1 MASIKQDTAHLVPH
15 LFRSEFRKIT
25 THICRLYGLEY
36 LGEAEDIASE
46 TFLAALETWPYKGVP
61 PNPAAWL
68 YRVAKNKAMNR
79 LEQKATRSRLEA
91 KLPAA
96 ELEDI
101 PYPEEEGDQLRMLFA
116 ICHPAL
122 SKETQVTMAL
132 RILGGFGL
140 DEISSA
146 LLIGKETIQKRLYR
160 GRELFRERGIV
171 LEMPAGVALTERLE
185 MVLLTIYLL
194 FTEGYYS
201 ETKEELIREDLCFEA
216 MRLAYLLTEQ
226 LHTNVPR
233 ARALLAL
240 FCFQASRFPARRN
253 QQGDW
258 LLYDQQ
264 DAGLWDQELIAR
276 GVEWLHKA
284 SVGEEL
290 SFYHLEAAIAY
301 WYTRP
306 EDTNEKWE
314 AIVGLYDQ
322 LVEWKPSPVVA
333 LNRIFALY
341 KLRGAKEAI
350 QLADRLALTDNPYY
364 YMLVGE
370 LHSSVDKEHSRECFR
385 KAYQLVHTEAD
396 RKFVEKRLQEMGG

>member
-1 MASIKQDTAHLVPH
+1 MASIKQDTAQLVPH
-15 LFRSEFRKIT
+15 LFRTEFRKIT
-25 THICRLYGLEY
+25 THLCRAYGLEF

-46 TFLAALETWPYKGVP
+46 TFLSALESWPYKGVP

-116 ICHPAL
+116 ICHPSL

-160 GRELFRERGIV
+160 ARETLKEQGIS
-171 LEMPAGVALTERLE
+171 LEMPADAALEERLD

-216 MRLAYLLTEQ
+216 MRLAHLLTEQ

-240 FCFQASRFPARRN
+240 FCFQASRFKARRN
-253 QQGDW
+253 KAGEW

-264 DAGLWDQELIAR
+264 DRALWDQELIAR

-301 WYTRP
+301 WYTMP
-306 EDTNEKWE
+306 EDSPEKWE
-314 AIVGLYDQ
+314 AIVGLYNQ

-333 LNRIFALY
+333 LNRIFAVY

-350 QLADRLALTDNPYY
+350 QLADQLALPDNPYY

-370 LHSSVDKEHSRECFR
+370 LHSELDKQYSLECFR
-385 KAYQLVHTEAD
+385 KAYQLANTKVD
-396 RKFVEKRLQEMGG
+396 RSFIEKRLKEMG

>member
-1 MASIKQDTAHLVPH
+1 MASIKQDTAQLVPH
-15 LFRSEFRKIT
+15 LFRNEFRKIT
-25 THICRLYGLEY
+25 THLCRLYGLEY

-46 TFLAALETWPYKGVP
+46 TFLAALECWPYKGIP

-79 LEQKATRSRLEA
+79 LEQKASHRKIEA
-91 KLPAA
+91 QLPAA
-96 ELEDI
+96 DGEDI

-122 SKETQVTMAL
+122 SQETQVTMAL
-132 RILGGFGL
+132 RTLGGFGL
-140 DEISSA
+140 EEISSA

-160 GRELFRERGIV
+160 GRETLKERGIV
-171 LEMPAGVALTERLE
+171 LEMPTGAALQERLD

-226 LHTNVPR
+226 APTNSPKV
-233 ARALLAL
+233 RALLAL

-253 QQGDW
+253 KNGEW

-264 DAGLWDQELIAR
+264 DASLWDQELIAR

-284 SVGEEL
+284 SVGDQL

-306 EDTNEKWE
+306 EDTKEKWE
-314 AIVGLYDQ
+314 AIAGLYDK
-322 LVEWKPSPVVA
+322 LLELKASPVVA
-333 LNRIFALY
+333 LNRIFAVY
-341 KLRGAKEAI
+341 KLKGAPAAI
-350 QLADRLALTDNPYY
+350 RLAEQLTMSGNPYY

-370 LHSSVDKEHSRECFR
+370 LHCELDKQYARECFR
-385 KAYQLVHTEAD
+385 KAFQLANTEAD
-396 RKFVEKRLQEMGG
+396 RSFVEKRLKEMG

>member
-1 MASIKQDTAHLVPH
+1 MASIKQDTAQLVPH
-15 LFRSEFRKIT
+15 LFRTEFRKIT
-25 THICRLYGLEY
+25 TYLCCQYGLEY

-46 TFLAALETWPYKGVP
+46 SFLAALETWPYKGIP

-68 YRVAKNKAMNR
+68 YRVAKNKAINR
-79 LEQKATRSRLEA
+79 LEQKASRRKIEA
-91 KLPAA
+91 QLPAA
-96 ELEDI
+96 DGEDI
-101 PYPEEEGDQLRMLFA
+101 SYAEEEGDQLRMLFA

-160 GRELFRERGIV
+160 GRETLKERGIV
-171 LEMPAGVALTERLE
+171 LEMPTGAALQERLE
-185 MVLLTIYLL
+185 MVLLTIYLM

-216 MRLAYLLTEQ
+216 MRLAYLLTELPQ
-226 LHTNVPR
+226 TNSPKV
-233 ARALLAL
+233 RALLAL
-240 FCFQASRFPARRN
+240 FCFQASRFAARRN
-253 QQGDW
+253 KNGEW

-264 DAGLWDQELIAR
+264 DASLWDQQLIAK

-301 WYTRP
+301 WYSRP
-306 EDTNEKWE
+306 EDSPEKWE
-314 AIVGLYDQ
+314 AIVGLYEQ
-322 LVEWKPSPVVA
+322 LIVLKPSPVVA
-333 LNRIFALY
+333 LNRIFAVY

-350 QLADRLALTDNPYY
+350 NLADRLALTDNPYY

-370 LHSSVDKEHSRECFR
+370 LHSELDKPYALECFR
-385 KAYQLVHTEAD
+385 KAHQLVHTDAD
-396 RKFVEKRLQEMGG
+396 RRFVEKRLQEMGG

>member
-1 MASIKQDTAHLVPH
+1 MASIKQDTAQLVPH
-15 LFRSEFRKIT
+15 LFRTEFRKIT
-25 THICRLYGLEY
+25 TQICRLYGLEY

-46 TFLAALETWPYKGVP
+46 TFLSALESWPYKGIP

-79 LEQKATRSRLEA
+79 LEQKATRRKVEA
-91 KLPAA
+91 QLPAA

-101 PYPEEEGDQLRMLFA
+101 PYPEAEGDQLRMLFA

-140 DEISSA
+140 DEIASA
-146 LLIGKETIQKRLYR
+146 LFISKETIQKRSYR
-160 GRELFRERGIV
+160 GRETLKEQGIV
-171 LEMPAGVALTERLE
+171 LEMPIGAALEERLD

-226 LHTNVPR
+226 PPTNSPKL
-233 ARALLAL
+233 RALLAL
-240 FCFQASRFPARRN
+240 FCFQASRFAARKN
-253 QQGDW
+253 KAGEW

-264 DAGLWDQELIAR
+264 DASLWNQELIAR

-306 EDTNEKWE
+306 VDTKEKWE
-314 AIVGLYDQ
+314 AIVGLYDK
-322 LVEWKPSPVVA
+322 LLELKASPVVA
-333 LNRIFALY
+333 LNRIFAVY
-341 KLRGAKEAI
+341 KLKGAPAAI
-350 QLADRLALTDNPYY
+350 RLAEQLTMSGNPYY

-370 LHSSVDKEHSRECFR
+370 LHSELDKQYARECFR
-385 KAYQLVHTEAD
+385 KAHQLANTEVD
-396 RKFVEKRLQEMGG
+396 RSFIDKRLQEMG